1 MAEGGGLTNAGYH
14 LRRASAEVF
23 MRTEV
28 TLAAIIRRSGS
39 KAQLFESGRQVMR
52 VLLGV
57 VAALLRI
64 IGVLV
69 YQNCI

>member
-1 MAEGGGLTNAGYH
+1 
-14 LRRASAEVF
+14 

-39 KAQLFESGRQVMR
+39 KAQLFESGRQVVR

-57 VAALLRI
+57 VVTALLRI